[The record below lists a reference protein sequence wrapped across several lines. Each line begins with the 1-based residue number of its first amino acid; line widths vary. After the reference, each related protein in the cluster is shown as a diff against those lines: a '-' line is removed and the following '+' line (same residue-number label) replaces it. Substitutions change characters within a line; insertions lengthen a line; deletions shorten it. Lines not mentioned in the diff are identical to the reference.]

1 MSVKESDSAPEET
14 PGLEGREE
22 GVPTEA
28 EGGQAAREPKE
39 SDAGADLS
47 ELEDRL
53 LRMAAEFENYK
64 KRRAR
69 ELQELLRFRSEPL
82 VRDILPVLDALER
95 AIRSSEGTRDYQ
107 AFHDGVELILQ
118 QMRDVLARHAVERD
132 HPEGEPFD
140 PHRHEA
146 VAMVPSEGVAP
157 DHVIEVVEPG
167 YHLHERVVRPA
178 RVVVSAGTGEK
189 ADEGGA
195 EDEAEGH

>member
-1 MSVKESDSAPEET
+1 MSGKGRGRAPEEA
-14 PGLEGREE
+14 PEHQ
-22 GVPTEA
+22 VPEA
-28 EGGQAAREPKE
+28 EERTGDEEEPNVQE
-39 SDAGADLS
+39 VGVSDPQSLLAG
-47 ELEDRL
+47 LEDRL
-53 LRMAAEFENYK
+53 LRTAAEFENFK

-69 ELQELLRFRSEPL
+69 ELDDVLRFRSEPL

-118 QMRDVLARHAVERD
+118 QLLDVLARHAVERE

-146 VAMVPSEGVAP
+146 VAVLSSDAVAS
-157 DHVIEVVEPG
+157 DHVIEVIEPG

-178 RVVVSAGTGEK
+178 RVVVSAGPGEK
-189 ADEGGA
+189 AEEEAAGEEDEGR
-195 EDEAEGH
+195 